1 MNAENAC
8 EPVEGETLGMDI
20 EALGVLQYAFVKL
33 LSEDGAKNADWVGWY
48 LERQAIA
55 LAKRAKAL
63 FEEKRRLEMEA
74 GRYG

>member
-8 EPVEGETLGMDI
+8 ELVEGETLGMDI
-20 EALGVLQYAFVKL
+20 EALGALQYAFIKL
-33 LSEDGAKNADWVGWY
+33 LDEDSVKNADWVGWY
-48 LERQAIA
+48 LERQAKV
-55 LAKRAKAL
+55 LAQRAKAL